1 MFEIF
6 PIRAF
11 SDNYIWMLIKDDEV
25 TVVDPGDSVPV
36 INLLNE
42 KNLNLNNII
51 ITHHHFDHTGGI
63 QKLNEVYDCDVYGPS
78 QGHIQG
84 INKPINDN
92 QEFVISNTLF
102 KAIATPGHTLDH
114 LSYFIDQDNEPL
126 LLSGDT
132 LFSGGCGRLFEGTPL
147 QMYESL
153 SKFANLPTNTKV
165 YCTHEYT
172 ESNLKFALAVEPNNS
187 HLKEKF
193 LEVVQLRSEDKETL
207 PSTIGEELKVNPFM
221 RCNELDVKKAA
232 ENFSNAQF
240 SEPHEVLGS
249 IRDWKDNF

>member
-42 KNLNLNNII
+42 KNLNLKNII

-92 QEFVISNTLF
+92 QEFVISNTVF

-114 LSYFIDQDNEPL
+114 LSYFIDQDSEPF

-172 ESNLKFALAVEPNNS
+172 ESNLKFALAVEPKTVS
-187 HLKEKF
+187 YTHL
-193 LEVVQLRSEDKETL
+193 TL
-207 PSTIGEELKVNPFM
+207 PTTPYV
-221 RCNELDVKKAA
+221 
-232 ENFSNAQF
+232 
-240 SEPHEVLGS
+240 
-249 IRDWKDNF
+249 

>member
-84 INKPINDN
+84 INMPINDN

-132 LFSGGCGRLFEGTPL
+132 LFSEDVEDYLKVRLCKCMNL
-147 QMYESL
+147 YL
-153 SKFANLPTNTKV
+153 NLPTFLQI
-165 YCTHEYT
+165 
-172 ESNLKFALAVEPNNS
+172 LKCF
-187 HLKEKF
+187 
-193 LEVVQLRSEDKETL
+193 
-207 PSTIGEELKVNPFM
+207 
-221 RCNELDVKKAA
+221 
-232 ENFSNAQF
+232 
-240 SEPHEVLGS
+240 VLMN
-249 IRDWKDNF
+249 ILNQI